1 MACFEPVILARTMQ
15 RVSYLDRLRSRAKL
29 MLRAERA
36 FGANGVARS
45 NAQVDSTQLVV
56 EELRMAIDSRI
67 DPAMDRG
74 ASPADLMPPQ
84 QPSLPTGLEF
94 GSNRP
99 AFASLAV
106 ARPQKIALLQK
117 LDADEVKGCPKCDL
131 CKTRTNTVFGEGD
144 ADAKLMFIGE
154 APGENEDLQGR
165 PFIGKAGELLTKM
178 INGMGLARDQVY
190 IANIVKCR
198 PPDNRVPSSDEV
210 ATCTPYLERQIELI
224 RPDVIV
230 TLGLP
235 SSQYMLQTKTPM
247 GKMRGQWQSWRG
259 ISLMPTY
266 HPAYLLRN
274 YTQQTREA
282 VWSDLQQVMK
292 KLGLVA
298 PSKARAEK

>member
-1 MACFEPVILARTMQ
+1 
-15 RVSYLDRLRSRAKL
+15 

-36 FGANGVARS
+36 FGANGVARANVVVDS
-45 NAQVDSTQLVV
+45 AQVTSDES
-56 EELRMAIDSRI
+56 RPAID
-67 DPAMDRG
+67 PVKNVAMNRG
-74 ASPADLMPPQ
+74 AVPADLAPPQ
-84 QPSLPTGLEF
+84 QPLLPTGLEF
-94 GSNRP
+94 GPNRP
-99 AFASLAV
+99 EFASPAL

-165 PFIGKAGELLTKM
+165 PFIGRAGELLTKM
-178 INGMGLARDQVY
+178 INGMGLAREQVY

-198 PPDNRVPSSDEV
+198 PPDNRVPSTDEV
-210 ATCTPYLERQIELI
+210 ATCTPYLEKQIELI
-224 RPDVIV
+224 RPQVIV

-247 GKMRGQWQSWRG
+247 GKMRGQWHAWRG
-259 ISLMPTY
+259 IALMPTY

-292 KLGLVA
+292 KLGLIA
-298 PSKARAEK
+298 PSRTRAEK

>member
-1 MACFEPVILARTMQ
+1 MRA
-15 RVSYLDRLRSRAKL
+15 VSDHDRPFDHLRSRAKL

-36 FGANGVARS
+36 FGANGVARANS
-45 NAQVDSTQLVV
+45 QVDSAQVVV
-56 EELRMAIDSRI
+56 EEIVEESVSQA
-67 DPAMDRG
+67 DPAMNRG
-74 ASPADLMPPQ
+74 ALPADPTPPQ
-84 QPSLPTGLEF
+84 QPLLPTGLEF
-94 GSNRP
+94 GPNRP
-99 AFASLAV
+99 EFASPALP
-106 ARPQKIALLQK
+106 RPQKIALLQK

-144 ADAKLMFIGE
+144 PDAKLMFIGE

-165 PFIGKAGELLTKM
+165 PFIGRAGELLTKM
-178 INGMGLARDQVY
+178 INGMGLAREQVY

-198 PPDNRVPSSDEV
+198 PPNNRVPSSDEV

-224 RPDVIV
+224 RPHAIV

-235 SSQYMLQTKTPM
+235 SSQYMLQLKTPM
-247 GKMRGQWQSWRG
+247 GKMRGRWHAWRG

-298 PSKARAEK
+298 PSKARAGN